1 MLYLGM
7 VFGTPCD
14 PNQIT
19 SELLIMSLTLTPSMA
34 LGHFTVVFL
43 HTERKQIYSSALQDL
58 LPGLTNI

>member
-19 SELLIMSLTLTPSMA
+19 SELLIMSLTPSVA
-34 LGHFTVVFL
+34 LGHFMVVFL
-43 HTERKQIYSSALQDL
+43 HTE
-58 LPGLTNI
+58 

>member
-1 MLYLGM
+1 MMGLLFVQISCMLYLGM

-43 HTERKQIYSSALQDL
+43 HTE
-58 LPGLTNI
+58 